1 MSRQLHR
8 RGARAN
14 SVERPGAARRVGAA
28 VVCMISLLA
37 TMTSVEA
44 KVESAGQTRTGA
56 LAGARVVSSVKEAI
70 AAGSGTVLFKA
81 GTYKGRFT
89 QPAGSSWY
97 ASPGTHIRGELVSG
111 EGSVLSGFEVSGGEV
126 GVVCR
131 GVCQNL
137 DVHHNSQEGIHVG
150 SDGVKLLNNYVHDN
164 NLDLDPVIRG
174 NPCWNSGGVHMVVG
188 NNVVVEGN
196 RLIHNGCDGVHADIG
211 MRFGSFRNNVSE
223 RNTRFGV
230 FIETSCD
237 EVVEGNTIRNNGSV
251 GVYIGNSPR
260 IRVID
265 NTFGG
270 NGVAIQW
277 KDRAVRNYAPGAVD
291 CSPKNKS
298 GGSQSGNALNG
309 DSVINQP

>member
-1 MSRQLHR
+1 ML
-8 RGARAN
+8 
-14 SVERPGAARRVGAA
+14 
-28 VVCMISLLA
+28 SLAA
-37 TMTSVEA
+37 TMTSVQA
-44 KVESAGQTRTGA
+44 KVGSAGRERTGA
-56 LAGARVVSSVKEAI
+56 LSGARVVSSVKEAI

-81 GTYKGRFT
+81 GTYSGRFT

-111 EGSVLSGFEVSGGEV
+111 EGSVLSGFEVSGGKV

-137 DVHHNSQEGIHVG
+137 DVHHNSQSGIHVG
-150 SDGVKLLNNYVHDN
+150 SDGVKLLNNYVHEN
-164 NLDLDPVIRG
+164 NLDLNPVIRG
-174 NPCWNSGGVHMVVG
+174 NPCWSSGGVHMVVG

-196 RLIHNGCDGVHADIG
+196 RLINNGCDGVHADIG

-223 RNTRFGV
+223 NNTRFGV

-237 EVVEGNTIRNNGSV
+237 QVVEGNTIRNNSNA

-260 IRVID
+260 VRVTN

-270 NGVAIQW
+270 NGVGIQW
-277 KDRAVRNYAPGAVD
+277 TDRPVRNYAPGAVD

-298 GGSQSGNALNG
+298 GGSQSGNVLNG

>member
-1 MSRQLHR
+1 MSRQTYK
-8 RGARAN
+8 GTAW
-14 SVERPGAARRVGAA
+14 PGAVRRIVLSGI
-28 VVCMISLLA
+28 CMISILV
-37 TMTSVEA
+37 TMSSVEA
-44 KVESAGQTRTGA
+44 KIGSDARAHTGV
-56 LAGARVVSSVKEAI
+56 LNGARVVSSVEQAI
-70 AAGSGTVLFKA
+70 AAGPRTVLFRA
-81 GTYKGRFT
+81 GTYSGRFT

-97 ASPGTHIRGELVSG
+97 ASPGTHIKGELVSG

-137 DVHHNSQEGIHVG
+137 DVHNNSQAGIHVG

-164 NLDLDPVIRG
+164 NLDLNPVTRG
-174 NPCWNSGGVHMVVG
+174 NPCWSSGGVHMVVG

-223 RNTRFGV
+223 NNTRFGV

-237 EVVEGNTIRNNGSV
+237 QVVEGNTIQNNGSA
-251 GVYIGNSPR
+251 GLYIGNSPR
-260 IRVID
+260 VHVID

-270 NGVAIQW
+270 NGVGIEW
-277 KDRAVRNYAPGAVD
+277 SDRPVRDYAPGAAD
-291 CSPKNKS
+291 CSPKNGS
-298 GGSQSGNALNG
+298 GGTQSGNALNG
-309 DSVINQP
+309 DNVINQP

>member
-1 MSRQLHR
+1 MSRELPE
-8 RGARAN
+8 RGAR
-14 SVERPGAARRVGAA
+14 SDVVRRVVLA
-28 VVCMISLLA
+28 VCMISLLA

-44 KVESAGQTRTGA
+44 KVGPAGRTGSAGP
-56 LAGARVVSSVKEAI
+56 AGARVVSSVEEAI
-70 AAGSGTVLFKA
+70 EAGRGTVLFRA
-81 GTYKGRFT
+81 GTYSGRFE

-97 ASPGTHIRGELVSG
+97 ASPGTHIKGEIVSG
-111 EGSVLSGFEVSGGEV
+111 EGSVLSGFEVSGGKV

-137 DVHHNSQEGIHVG
+137 DVHHHSQEGIHVG

-211 MRFGSFRNNVSE
+211 MRYGSFRNNVSE
-223 RNTRFGV
+223 NNTRFGV

-237 EVVEGNTIRNNGSV
+237 QVVEGNTIRNNDNA

-260 IRVID
+260 VRVIN

-270 NGVAIQW
+270 NGVGIQW
-277 KDRAVRNYAPGAVD
+277 KDRPVRNYAPGAVD
-291 CSPKNKS
+291 CSPKTS
-298 GGSQSGNALNG
+298 TGGTQSGNALNG
-309 DSVINQP
+309 DTVINQP